1 MDLFDLDDLDPTDPF
16 EVDDQAGK
24 RHLFKRPHL
33 GLEDVLEVWSSDP
46 LFYPAKA
53 PAHWRMVAEVSG
65 QVLVVPLSPTA
76 RADKCRPIGC
86 YAATRALSVAYR
98 KDR

>member
-53 PAHWRMVAEVSG
+53 PAHWRMVAEVSAKYWLFRCRRPRG
-65 QVLVVPLSPTA
+65 PTNAVPSGATP
-76 RADKCRPIGC
+76 RPAHC
-86 YAATRALSVAYR
+86 P
-98 KDR
+98 